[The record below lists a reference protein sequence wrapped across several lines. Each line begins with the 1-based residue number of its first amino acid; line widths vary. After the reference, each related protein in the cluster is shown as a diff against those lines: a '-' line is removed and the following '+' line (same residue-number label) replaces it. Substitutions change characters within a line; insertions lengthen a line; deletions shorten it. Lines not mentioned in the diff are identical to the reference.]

1 MTSEAPSAIAPPLR
15 LSKFRE
21 RFISTQDGARVY
33 TRDYGDPPAL
43 RTPLLCLPGISRN
56 SKDYHVLAQRH
67 AGTRRVVTLDYRG
80 RGRSDWDP
88 DWRNYAPPV
97 TLGDI
102 LAVIAV
108 LDLGRVVLIGT
119 SFGGLLSMALNA
131 LKPGAVAGLV
141 LNDIGPAVGSGS
153 GGVMER
159 IGRDKPQPDLATAAQ
174 YLSREFAH
182 LSYRTDAEWLDFAER
197 TYRLGDDR
205 LWHHDWDPAIARP
218 FLAGDTGGQDLWA
231 LFRGFARIPV
241 LAVRGG
247 ISDLLTE
254 EGLAQM
260 VEAKPDLVTVTV
272 PGVGHTPHLAEPEI
286 QGVLDDFLD
295 RI

>member
-1 MTSEAPSAIAPPLR
+1 MTEVVTE
-15 LSKFRE
+15 FRE
-21 RFISTQDGARVY
+21 RFVSAQDGVQLYVRE
-33 TRDYGDPPAL
+33 YGDPLSA
-43 RTPLLCLPGISRN
+43 RAPLLCLPGISRN
-56 SKDYHVLAQRH
+56 SKDYHVLARRQ
-67 AGTRRVVTLDYRG
+67 AGRRRVVCPDYRG

-102 LAVIAV
+102 LQIMAA

-119 SFGGLLSMALNA
+119 SFGGLLSLALNA

-153 GGVMER
+153 GGIIQR
-159 IGRDKPQPDLATAAQ
+159 IGEDDSQPDLASAARTLAAQ
-174 YLSREFAH
+174 FTH
-182 LSYRTDAEWLDFAER
+182 LSYRTEAEWLDFAER
-197 TYRLGDDR
+197 TYRLGADGR
-205 LWHHDWDPAIARP
+205 WHYDWDPAIARP
-218 FLAGDTGGQDLWA
+218 FLAGDTGGMDLWA
-231 LFRGFARIPV
+231 LFEGFARLPV

-254 EGLAQM
+254 AGLTRM
-260 VEAKPDLVTVTV
+260 VEVKPDLVTVTV
-272 PGVGHTPHLAEPEI
+272 PGVGHTPHLAEPEV

-295 RI
+295 RC